1 MHILATASLSKKV
14 LGQKGPFV
22 KKEFNLKSCLTFYI
36 KAELILFSRIF
47 AESNSTPVYESLLLK
62 HLFIFVKIWL
72 WIFILADLV
81 NISGLHVKPMII
93 TRALAPM
100 SWRRRKLCLFFIHL
114 QCLGSSQL
122 VDHLVNE
129 INHGPC

>member
-47 AESNSTPVYESLLLK
+47 AESNTVRPRDTRPRAARTSQV
-62 HLFIFVKIWL
+62 
-72 WIFILADLV
+72 
-81 NISGLHVKPMII
+81 HV
-93 TRALAPM
+93 
-100 SWRRRKLCLFFIHL
+100 FE
-114 QCLGSSQL
+114 LGPKKFEM
-122 VDHLVNE
+122 NE
-129 INHGPC
+129 FMK